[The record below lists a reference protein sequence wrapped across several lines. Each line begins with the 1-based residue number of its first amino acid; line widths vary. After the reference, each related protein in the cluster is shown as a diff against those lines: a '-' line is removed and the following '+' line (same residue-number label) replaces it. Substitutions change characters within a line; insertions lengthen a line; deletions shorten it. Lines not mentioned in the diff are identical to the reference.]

1 MLARGCIFQQ
11 LANCAKCTTDLNFA
25 SGRALAFDMT
35 CGSLRCN
42 CFHFHF
48 PWDNLFSKT
57 CNTIKFFRIFLKN
70 KDIQDKADAVLA

>member
-1 MLARGCIFQQ
+1 MLTRGCIFQ
-11 LANCAKCTTDLNFA
+11 LLGNCAKYTTDLNFA

-57 CNTIKFFRIFLKN
+57 GNTIKFFQNFFEK
-70 KDIQDKADAVLA
+70 